1 MKFLEKLQNLPE
13 GKRKIILW
21 SAVVIVSFCFLIFYI
36 KNTQKRLSNFQSG
49 EIKLPSFQEEFK
61 ALPSGIPEELKQIEE
76 KLKETP
82 QPTPTT

>member
-13 GKRKIILW
+13 GKRKAILW
-21 SAVVIVSFCFLIFYI
+21 SAVVIIGLCLLIFYI
-36 KNTQKRLSNFQSG
+36 KNIRQKIINFKLE
-49 EIKLPSFQEEFK
+49 EIKLPSFQEEIK
-61 ALPSGIPEELKQIEE
+61 TLPDKIPEEFKQIEE